1 MNIYYV
7 VAAVLLILLGL
18 LHSGLGERLVIA
30 PLLDHEQLPKLL
42 GSRGFMG
49 RVLRF
54 TWHITT
60 VLMWGIGGLLIYWG
74 VTVAG
79 TSMDAFIVV
88 AMLLASAV
96 ISAVIARLKHF
107 SWWVLLLSA
116 ALVWWGTP

>member
-1 MNIYYV
+1 VNVYYL

-60 VLMWGIGGLLIYWG
+60 VLLWGIAGLLIYWAVTG
-74 VTVAG
+74 VG
-79 TSMDAFIVV
+79 TSMDAFVVV
-88 AMLLASAV
+88 AALLVSTV

-116 ALVWWGTP
+116 VLVWWGTA